1 MQVLFDS
8 NTATLL
14 YFLNVFLT
22 DEFFQLTSGQK
33 NFYAEQFIEA
43 NPESPTSK
51 SWSTTTHNVIKV
63 FLALHL
69 LAGIDQKIHFYNLLY
84 SNKLWNKIDLLK
96 YWSYC
101 FLSTTQTWMQ
111 IILTEINCTKVR
123 GIALFLVHQ
132 FKNVYMSTQHIS
144 IDEELLLWKGRLSL
158 KQYIPSK
165 HSSFGLKLFSLC
177 EDSGYLWNSF
187 VYL

>member
-96 YWSYC
+96 Y
-101 FLSTTQTWMQ
+101 
-111 IILTEINCTKVR
+111 
-123 GIALFLVHQ
+123 
-132 FKNVYMSTQHIS
+132 
-144 IDEELLLWKGRLSL
+144 
-158 KQYIPSK
+158 
-165 HSSFGLKLFSLC
+165 
-177 EDSGYLWNSF
+177 
-187 VYL
+187 